1 MTAKVRLKLWLK
13 QFLESL
19 VMARFVRLYSLAR
32 LYFLDSPG
40 QNQIPNQWS
49 DFVSPSYAPNG

>member
-1 MTAKVRLKLWLK
+1 
-13 QFLESL
+13 
-19 VMARFVRLYSLAR
+19 MARFVRLYSLAR

-49 DFVSPSYAPNG
+49 DFVSLSYAPNGKVLVARDIVESIPT